1 MDINYDELFG
11 LEAAETTDNTTAETA
26 AQPET
31 EPAQPEAKP
40 ETQPAEK
47 PAEKPA
53 EPTEEQT
60 REERSRQAM
69 ARRLREAEERAA
81 KAERER
87 ASELLARLTLEDPDT
102 GERVDTL
109 EKLEAYDRKQSE
121 KRMQSGSP
129 TEADIRRVI
138 REEREK
144 AAQPPQ
150 PQVDPQVQAQL
161 EQIARMDPA
170 MTDIGKILESDIGQA
185 FRGFVGAGD
194 DFVTAFYKA
203 RTQQAQIPAKAA
215 EAARLKAAGKEHL
228 GKTQSLG
235 TEEIP
240 VPRDEMAQFRVFFP
254 DASEAEIRKYY
265 NADRKKYG
273 PK

>member
-11 LEAAETTDNTTAETA
+11 LEAAETTDNPTAETA

-40 ETQPAEK
+40 EAKPEEK

-138 REEREK
+138 REEQEK
-144 AAQPPQ
+144 ASQPPQ

-185 FRGFVGAGD
+185 FRGFVGSGD